1 MLNYNQC
8 REFFCGVMGI
18 VIYVDL
24 LFVINFFVTFFLLLI
39 TSKISKKDYSV
50 LRFILA
56 SALGGLYSLII
67 LVDDMNEL
75 LLLGTKVAVCLLI
88 VFAAFKF
95 TRLKNYC
102 FTVLLFLAAN
112 FIVLGVVV
120 GAYFLFGSE
129 RITVHNSVIYFDI
142 GARGIIISAFC
153 AYVISCAAVRFYNRR
168 LSSNELFTLVIEN
181 NGSSVTMFA
190 LSDTGNKLREP
201 FSDSPVIVADESL
214 CRPLVD
220 KKRVRAIPTST
231 VNGGGILM
239 AFKPDKIILKS
250 SKGREVIE
258 NAYIALSDDIKDDK
272 YSAVLNPEILSV

>member
-1 MLNYNQC
+1 
-8 REFFCGVMGI
+8 MGI

-75 LLLGTKVAVCLLI
+75 LLLGTKVAACLLI

-190 LSDTGNKLREP
+190 LSD
-201 FSDSPVIVADESL
+201 SPVIVADESL

-220 KKRVRAIPTST
+220 EKRVRAIPTST

-258 NAYIALSDDIKDDK
+258 NAYVALSDDIKDDK

>member
-1 MLNYNQC
+1 M
-8 REFFCGVMGI
+8 MGI

-75 LLLGTKVAVCLLI
+75 LQLGTKIAACLLI

-129 RITVHNSVIYFDI
+129 RITIHNSVIYFDI

-153 AYVISCAAVRFYNRR
+153 AYVISCVAVRLYNRR
-168 LSSNELFTLVIEN
+168 LSSEELFTLVIEN

-220 KKRVRAIPTST
+220 EKRVRAIPAST

-258 NAYIALSDDIKDDK
+258 NAYVALSDDIKDDK

>member
-75 LLLGTKVAVCLLI
+75 LLLGTKIAACLLI

-129 RITVHNSVIYFDI
+129 RIAVHNSVIYFDI

-153 AYVISCAAVRFYNRR
+153 AYVISCAAVRLYNRR
-168 LSSNELFTLVIEN
+168 LSSEELFTLVIEN

-220 KKRVRAIPTST
+220 EKRVRAIPAST

-258 NAYIALSDDIKDDK
+258 NAYVALSDDIKDDK

>member
-1 MLNYNQC
+1 M
-8 REFFCGVMGI
+8 GVMGI

-75 LLLGTKVAVCLLI
+75 LLLGTKIAACLLI

-129 RITVHNSVIYFDI
+129 RIAVHNSVIYFDI

-153 AYVISCAAVRFYNRR
+153 AYVISCAAVRLYNRR
-168 LSSNELFTLVIEN
+168 LSSEELFTLVIEN

-220 KKRVRAIPTST
+220 EKRVRAIPAST

-258 NAYIALSDDIKDDK
+258 NAYVALSDDIKDDK

>member
-1 MLNYNQC
+1 M
-8 REFFCGVMGI
+8 MSI

-75 LLLGTKVAVCLLI
+75 LLLGTKIAACLLI

-129 RITVHNSVIYFDI
+129 RIAVHNSVIYFDI

-153 AYVISCAAVRFYNRR
+153 AYVISCAAVRLYNRR
-168 LSSNELFTLVIEN
+168 LSSEELFTLVIEN

-201 FSDSPVIVADESL
+201 FSDSPVIVVDESL

-220 KKRVRAIPTST
+220 EKRVRAIPAST

-258 NAYIALSDDIKDDK
+258 NAYVALSDDIKDDK